1 MYTALLLSAMIE
13 YKLTGYLDCV
23 PFLSLART
31 EGKIEGDSS
40 LILLALC
47 FLVLFVF
54 VLFVFVLFVAFVSW
68 MVRGVKASFLRFLSI
83 LQRRQ

>member
-54 VLFVFVLFVAFVSW
+54 VLFVAFASW
-68 MVRGVKASFLRFLSI
+68 MVRGVKVSFLRFLSV